1 MKNPFSLWRTVW
13 LLTLLA
19 AFPLARA
26 GDKNFQSLAATR
38 NEKFSMSFAITPQTR
53 WPESFPPNCT
63 ENVWVVNDELASC
76 SPPIPAPHPVAIAEE
91 NEGGYSVIGTQ
102 ETDKYPRGAAADFI
116 PAQVIATMDSV
127 ALYSAHTVITR
138 PTKEYPEE
146 AISRINM
153 HLPVPYADLADN
165 SKTLPAHL
173 KMTDGAAT
181 LMAQFAPLQMHKLE
195 GKYSRAR
202 FIVDYALIFYQG
214 DKIIY
219 AIYIDEYMD
228 YYSIQKTEENKKY
241 FIFTPQSQNFYL
253 YDDQEKILH
262 TFLAPF
268 FNNRE
273 REVCCHLRAY
283 PQKNGVAYGYF

>member
-1 MKNPFSLWRTVW
+1 MKNHSFLCRTAW
-13 LLTLLA
+13 LLTILV

-38 NEKFSMSFAITPQTR
+38 NEKFSMTFAITPQTR
-53 WPESFPPNCT
+53 WPESFPSNCT

-138 PTKEYPEE
+138 PTTEYPEE
-146 AISRINM
+146 TVSRIHM
-153 HLPVPYADLADN
+153 HLPVPYAELADN

-173 KMTDGAAT
+173 KITDGAQT
-181 LMAQFAPLQMHKLE
+181 FMARFAPLQIYKLE

-253 YDDQEKILH
+253 YDDQEKILQ

-273 REVCCHLRAY
+273 REVCCHLSAY